1 MRARRAFVVAA
12 GLLVVGC
19 QTQPAAE
26 PSLPPPRL
34 ISGEL
39 TLAPGCAGAA
49 QSPGHPGEPSLA
61 VDPTNQRRL
70 VAAWLDN
77 RSPDLVGI
85 VVATSED
92 GGSHWRRSA
101 LTPLL
106 ACSGGSYLHAT
117 DPWVSIGPDG
127 LIYLSTLVR
136 RAATSSGTPYDVVA
150 SVSSDHGLTWQ
161 APVVIQ
167 SATSPPEQLDK
178 EAILADRRHPATA
191 YAVWADYP
199 VTPGGEPS
207 VDSVMFARTTDG
219 GRSWSA
225 PVALYSG
232 HDEAQQNQ
240 LLMTA
245 GGLLLDVFVEG
256 LSLPAGAT
264 PPALPVKVRV
274 MRSKDQGRTW
284 SPPIDAANFTYTTA
298 TDPGKGTELRA
309 SGQDIVATVGGN
321 AIYAAWF
328 EDHRDFSSILVAR
341 SDEAG
346 QTWEAPHVVVRER
359 PEVFLPT
366 LAVSGD
372 GTLGMLWFDLRH
384 YADGAAALDTDV
396 WYSASKDRGAH
407 WSESH
412 AAGPFDLRQAPASRY
427 GPFIGDY
434 MGMVGLPDGF
444 GAAFVMARPQSR
456 NGPTDVFF
464 SKIAA

>member
-12 GLLVVGC
+12 GLLAVGC
-19 QTQPAAE
+19 QAQPPSE
-26 PSLPPPRL
+26 PSVPPPRL
-34 ISGEL
+34 ISGDL
-39 TLAPGCAGAA
+39 TLAPGCAAA
-49 QSPGHPGEPSLA
+49 ARTPGQPGEPSLA

-70 VAAWLDN
+70 VSAWLDN

-85 VVATSED
+85 VVASSED
-92 GGSHWRRSA
+92 GGAYWRRAA
-101 LTPLL
+101 LAPLL
-106 ACSGGSYLHAT
+106 ECSGGQYVHAT

-127 LIYLSTLVR
+127 VIYLSTLVR
-136 RAATSSGTPYDVVA
+136 RPASSGGTPYDVVA
-150 SVSSDHGLTWQ
+150 SVSTDHGVTWGP
-161 APVVIQ
+161 PVVIQ
-167 SATSPPEQLDK
+167 SATTPPAQLDK
-178 EAILADRRHPATA
+178 DAILADRRHPGTA
-191 YAVWADYP
+191 YAVWADYE
-199 VTPGGEPS
+199 VTAGTEPS
-207 VDSVMFARTTDG
+207 VDTVMFARTVDG

-225 PVALYSG
+225 PTALYSG
-232 HDEAQQNQ
+232 KDEAQQNQ

-245 GGLLLDVFVEG
+245 GGVLLDVFVEG
-256 LSLPAGAT
+256 SSLPAGAT

-274 MRSKDQGRTW
+274 MRSKDQGQTW
-284 SPPIDAANFTYTTA
+284 SPPVDAADFTYTSA
-298 TDPGKGTELRA
+298 IDPGKGTELRA
-309 SGQDIVATVGGN
+309 SGQDIVATVAGN
-321 AIYAAWF
+321 AIYVGWF
-328 EDHRDFSSILVAR
+328 EDHRDFSSILIAR

-346 QTWEAPHVVVRER
+346 QSWEHPQVVVRER
-359 PEVFLPT
+359 QEAFLPS

-384 YADGAAALDTDV
+384 DTASTESLTTDV

-407 WSESH
+407 WRELH

-444 GAAFVMARPQSR
+444 AAAFVMARPQSR